1 MNRNILNDEELLELL
16 YNTNWSDSEDGLDVS
31 DNEQDHH
38 VINIHENVGIPT
50 YDNDEGKITILITIH
65 NLYFYHTKNYI
76 R

>member
-38 VINIHENVGIPT
+38 HVIYIHENVGIPT
-50 YDNDEGKITILITIH
+50 YDNDEGKITILMTI
-65 NLYFYHTKNYI
+65 YYT
-76 R
+76 

>member
-38 VINIHENVGIPT
+38 VINIHENVG
-50 YDNDEGKITILITIH
+50 DNDL
-65 NLYFYHTKNYI
+65 
-76 R
+76 